1 MALNYWMM
9 VERYSY
15 LKEEVV
21 GPIPAVKSPLYLT
34 ETWRWPIGLLSQKRE
49 KNTQRLTPDYLI
61 PCGFV
66 WGVVVDRYI
75 KELH

>member
-34 ETWRWPIGLLSQKRE
+34 ETWRWPIGLLSQKER
-49 KNTQRLTPDYLI
+49 KILN
-61 PCGFV
+61 G
-66 WGVVVDRYI
+66 
-75 KELH
+75 